1 MATLKMV
8 AIPML
13 TGLSSTACVGSTFDH
28 PASPPPHYVWC
39 ISNTVAAHHLA
50 LDTRLFVV
58 HKVGMPD
65 EPGALFDKPLG
76 GVDNVVSG
84 TSAHNMTPPS
94 ASPQPPPHH
103 R

>member
-13 TGLSSTACVGSTFDH
+13 TGLSSTACVGGTFDGR
-28 PASPPPHYVWC
+28 YVWC
-39 ISNTVAAHHLA
+39 ISNSVAAHHLA

-76 GVDNVVSG
+76 GVFTGDAVWALPGESVIHG
-84 TSAHNMTPPS
+84 ITI
-94 ASPQPPPHH
+94 
-103 R
+103 